1 MMSKTELNGVRCALN
16 VVIQAK
22 MDATHELNYLASQV
36 VVDQH
41 FVEALHILHKQFG
54 VFIKFFDSKH
64 VWQVNEIYF

>member
-1 MMSKTELNGVRCALN
+1 
-16 VVIQAK
+16 VIQAK